1 MNFFIM
7 LFLVL
12 ALDFGLTFL
21 LSQFIASSVLI
32 NMIISFVISFV
43 YAFLTLSKEK
53 RKVFYKTQDFYR
65 LGGIILTVLLV
76 CTCIIEL
83 I

>member
-43 YAFLTLSKEK
+43 YAFLTLPKEK
-53 RKVFYKTQDFYR
+53 REVFYKTQDFYR
-65 LGGIILTVLLV
+65 LGGIILAVLLV